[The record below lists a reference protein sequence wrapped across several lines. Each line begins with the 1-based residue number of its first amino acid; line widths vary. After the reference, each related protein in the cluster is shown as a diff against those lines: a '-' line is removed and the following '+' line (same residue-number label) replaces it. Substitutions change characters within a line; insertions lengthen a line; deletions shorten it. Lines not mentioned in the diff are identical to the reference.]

1 MRCDFDLLR
10 LVFVSVVVSESPLGA
25 AVGRVVVF
33 FFFFFFLS
41 TEFVEGDAI
50 DAFFVDFVILR

>member
-10 LVFVSVVVSESPLGA
+10 LVFVSVVVSESPPDA
-25 AVGRVVVF
+25 AVGRVVV
-33 FFFFFFLS
+33 FFFFFLS

-50 DAFFVDFVILR
+50 DAFFVDFVILQ